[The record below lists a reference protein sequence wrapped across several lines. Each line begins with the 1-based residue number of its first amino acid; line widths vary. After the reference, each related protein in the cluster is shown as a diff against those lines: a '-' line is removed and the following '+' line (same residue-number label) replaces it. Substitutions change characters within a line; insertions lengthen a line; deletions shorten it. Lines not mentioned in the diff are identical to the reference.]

1 MDVKIAPQ
9 IAVVALV
16 VQIVQ
21 PAHLHINFIL
31 APATIPVP
39 AKPTLIQHQPVQ
51 AVLLPAITALLQPI
65 ALHASVPSVCITTL
79 APLVPAITTRRPMSA
94 LNVLHSV

>member
-1 MDVKIAPQ
+1 MVP
-9 IAVVALV
+9 
-16 VQIVQ
+16 IVRA
-21 PAHLHINFIL
+21 AHLPINFIL

-39 AKPTLIQHQPVQ
+39 AKPTLIQHQLVP

-65 ALHASVPSVCITTL
+65 ALHATVPSVCITTL
-79 APLVPAITTRRPMSA
+79 APLVPAITTRRPTSA